1 MLLLWKGEIFGGMDI
16 ASDENDGEV
25 LMRLLGGCKGSV
37 PNALSRIK
45 GPWAIIY
52 WQVTLSGK
60 FQFSLTGICCT
71 VCLAWDTVSEFYMLC
86 MFRKVQEDYGLA
98 EMHLVAGVFLFTGRQ
113 GRTLGFCYRQYHLL
127 LQMSVLLVCI
137 SGQSFTHLPD
147 FDVKS

>member
-1 MLLLWKGEIFGGMDI
+1 MLLLWKGEIFGGIDI

-60 FQFSLTGICCT
+60 FQFSVTGICCT
-71 VCLAWDTVSEFYMLC
+71 V
-86 MFRKVQEDYGLA
+86 
-98 EMHLVAGVFLFTGRQ
+98 
-113 GRTLGFCYRQYHLL
+113 
-127 LQMSVLLVCI
+127 VLLGILFMNSICYACLGKFKKTMVWPRCI
-137 SGQSFTHLPD
+137 WS
-147 FDVKS
+147 